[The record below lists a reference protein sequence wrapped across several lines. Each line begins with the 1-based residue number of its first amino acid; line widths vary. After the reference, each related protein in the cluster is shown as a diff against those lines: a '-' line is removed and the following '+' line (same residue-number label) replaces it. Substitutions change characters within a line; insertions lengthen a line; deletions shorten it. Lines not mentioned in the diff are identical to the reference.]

1 MNNAPAQSDLEA
13 QIADL
18 KAETFVGIALFTGA
32 ISYLWLIWTA
42 WPTNASKVT
51 LSSWIGSIALA
62 LGVLI
67 GLAMQ
72 YKRLPGVYQIFIAG
86 TLAGA
91 ICAVIALRT
100 VDSLY
105 LLLIPVV
112 FANALLGKRQLLII
126 SGLSVLLLI
135 ILESVVP
142 EITASGSTPTTLY
155 LFIVIAILLSRHG
168 LNVALEW
175 ALNGYR
181 EAEHNEALAQERQA
195 ELKRALKALDT
206 TTYNLERA
214 NYSLGI
220 ARDQANEARRLK
232 QQFTQNISHE
242 LRTPL
247 NLIVGFTEAMVQSPE
262 HYGVPLPPAYQRDLV
277 IVYRNALHL
286 QGLVNDVLD
295 LARIEAARLGLT
307 TEEVEVANLVEEAVH
322 AARQLIEQHGLELR
336 VEIEPDLPVM
346 TLDPVRIRQVL
357 FNLLNNAARF
367 TERGSV
373 TVRVCKM
380 NHELR
385 FSVEDTGVGIPPEE
399 LSRIFEAFHQVDGT
413 TQRRHPGTGLGLTI
427 SRHLVELHGGR
438 IWVESELGKGSVF
451 HFTIPIRQGT
461 QSRLGAR
468 SEYPEGR
475 HESAQPDQ
483 NRLLLTVTRSP
494 AAAALIERYIHG
506 YRTIIVEDHQQGQQA
521 AQKMVPQAV
530 LFDTSSN
537 PNAGQELERFAQ
549 EWGLTGTTFMACP
562 LPGEERLRRH
572 ATAEGYLVK
581 PISQQTLWM
590 VLRRFEEDIDRVLVV
605 DDERDFVRLM
615 SRMLDHPLRRHQ
627 VLTAYSGQEALKM
640 VRHFHP
646 DLILLDVKLPD
657 MDGFQVMERIRAN
670 PKTKNIPIVFVSGQD
685 EMDTMEVLRGPMV
698 IHKPAGTSPGELI
711 QWIQGVLNASIAV
724 PSTQQEQLSKPVV
737 GA

>member
-1 MNNAPAQSDLEA
+1 MNNASAQFDLEA

-18 KAETFVGIALFTGA
+18 KAETFMGIALFTGA
-32 ISYLWLIWTA
+32 VSYLWLAWTA
-42 WPTNASKVT
+42 WPTNAARVSV
-51 LSSWIGSIALA
+51 SSWAGSLILVLSVLA
-62 LGVLI
+62 
-67 GLAMQ
+67 GLTMH
-72 YKRLPGVYQIFIAG
+72 YKRLSGAYQMFVTG
-86 TLAGA
+86 TLGSTVCAA
-91 ICAVIALRT
+91 ITLGTA
-100 VDSLY
+100 DSLY

-112 FANALLGKRQLLII
+112 FANALLGKRQLLVI
-126 SGLSVLLLI
+126 SGLSVLFLI
-135 ILESVVP
+135 ILEPTVSG
-142 EITASGSTPTTLY
+142 TASSGNITLTAKY
-155 LFIVIAILLSRHG
+155 LFIAIAILLSRHG

-181 EAEHNEALAQERQA
+181 EAEHNKTLAQERQA

-214 NYSLGI
+214 NYSLAI

-295 LARIEAARLGLT
+295 LARIEAARLGLS
-307 TEEVEVANLVEEAVH
+307 TEEVEVATVVEEAVH
-322 AARQLIEQHGLELR
+322 AARQLVEQHGLELR

-346 TLDPVRIRQVL
+346 TIDPVRIRQVL

-367 TERGSV
+367 TEQGSV
-373 TVRVCKM
+373 TVRVRRK
-380 NHELR
+380 NHELQ
-385 FSVEDTGVGIPPEE
+385 FSVEDTGVGIPPTE

-413 TQRRHPGTGLGLTI
+413 TQRRHQGTGLGLTI

-438 IWVESELGKGSVF
+438 IWVESQLGKGSVF
-451 HFTIPIRQGT
+451 HFTLPIRHGT
-461 QSRLGAR
+461 RPR
-468 SEYPEGR
+468 PEMQDSPQ
-475 HESAQPDQ
+475 ESKRDSTRPDQ
-483 NRLLLTVTRSP
+483 SRLLLTITRSP
-494 AAAALIERYIHG
+494 AAAGLIERYIQG
-506 YRTIIVEDHQQGQQA
+506 YRTMIVEDYQQGRQVA
-521 AQKMVPQAV
+521 EKMVPQAV

-537 PNAGQELERFAQ
+537 PRSAQELDRLAQ
-549 EWGLTGTTFMACP
+549 EWGLPSTTLMACP
-562 LPGEERLRRH
+562 LPGEERLRQH

-640 VRHFHP
+640 VGHFHP

-670 PKTKNIPIVFVSGQD
+670 PKTRNIPIVFVSGQD
-685 EMDTMEVLRGPMV
+685 EMDTLEVLRGPMTV
-698 IHKPAGTSPGELI
+698 YKAAGTSPGELI
-711 QWIQGVLNASIAV
+711 QWIQGILNTSIAL
-724 PSTQQEQLSKPVV
+724 PLAQLEQPPISTRW
-737 GA
+737 